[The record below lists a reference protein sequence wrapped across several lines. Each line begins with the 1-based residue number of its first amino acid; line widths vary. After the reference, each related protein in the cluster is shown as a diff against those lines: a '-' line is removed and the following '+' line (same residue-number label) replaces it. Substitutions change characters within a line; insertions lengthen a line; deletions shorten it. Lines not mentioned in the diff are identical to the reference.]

1 MWPVSVDFYLPTCLE
16 GLGTY
21 LLSELVAA
29 GPVGRDA
36 SVNGAV
42 YGFAPIFSYSKSAG
56 LFAGVSLEGTVII
69 GRRDADSK
77 FYGGLQA

>member
-1 MWPVSVDFYLPTCLE
+1 MLRQFFRGS
-16 GLGTY
+16 GT
-21 LLSELVAA
+21 LTGRLAVAA

-77 FYGGLQA
+77 FYGWSENL